1 MDNLVVLQTDE
12 FMAKQRQFLREELEK
27 ALKNVNPGKEPEEVL
42 QTKDV
47 CILLKKS
54 RQTIEN
60 WSEAGILNKRYLGDS
75 VYYLRS
81 EILASMR
88 EINTN
93 RRGPQKGSNG

>member
-1 MDNLVVLQTDE
+1 MENLVVLQTDA
-12 FMAKQRQFLREELEK
+12 FLAKQREFLREELKE
-27 ALKNVNPGKEPEEVL
+27 ALKNVNPGKEPEEIL

-47 CILLKKS
+47 CHLLKKS

-60 WSEAGILNKRYLGDS
+60 WSEAGILKKRYLGDS

-81 EILASMR
+81 EILEAMR

-93 RRGPQKGSNG
+93 RKSHHKGSDR

>member
-1 MDNLVVLQTDE
+1 MENIIVLQTDE

-27 ALKNVNPGKEPEEVL
+27 ALKNVNTGKEPEEVL

-47 CILLKKS
+47 CNLLKKS

-60 WSEAGILNKRYLGDS
+60 WSDAGILNKRYLGDS

-81 EILASMR
+81 EILAAMR

-93 RRGPQKGSNG
+93 RRGPKKGSDR